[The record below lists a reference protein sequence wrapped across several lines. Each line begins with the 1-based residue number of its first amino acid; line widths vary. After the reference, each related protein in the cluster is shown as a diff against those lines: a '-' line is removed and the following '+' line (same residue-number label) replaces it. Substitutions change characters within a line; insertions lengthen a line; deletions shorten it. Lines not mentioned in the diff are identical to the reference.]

1 MKPLSSMDN
10 TEGYKLVIESVPSVI
25 HSLSELS
32 SGMRIALVAMPEPP
46 WSVRIIV
53 GTVSMG

>member
-1 MKPLSSMDN
+1 MDN

-32 SGMRIALVAMPEPP
+32 SGMRIALVGVPEPP